1 MRPPSSRCIAR
12 HAAAPPR
19 GPRAGFTLIE
29 LLIVVGIIGLLLQMA
44 LPAVQNARE
53 AARKTACRSNLKQLG
68 LAVQL
73 HENAKRAYPSGGW
86 HFTWIGEP
94 ERGTNER
101 QPGGWAFNLL
111 DYVEESNLRGA
122 GSGLAGAERA
132 REITRRNETQVPLFL
147 CPSRRSFGVG
157 PYTMNREPFTRD
169 GSIAPALSRGAKSD
183 YAANVGDGF
192 EVEFP
197 WQWPGPR
204 SLEEGDDAAFEWP
217 SIGQDFTGVIYGRS
231 TVRPAQVEDGLSR
244 TYLLAEKYVD
254 GKHYGDGSDPG
265 DNESLYT
272 GFNNDTCRSTFVAPE
287 NDRNFVDIRNS
298 FGSAHATV
306 WQAVMCDG
314 SVHSIGYDI
323 DFETH
328 RRLGNRADGKPA
340 PIPP

>member
-1 MRPPSSRCIAR
+1 MTPLLPRLCRRPRQT
-12 HAAAPPR
+12 
-19 GPRAGFTLIE
+19 GGFTLIE

-44 LPAVQNARE
+44 LPAVQSARE

-73 HENAKRAYPSGGW
+73 HENAKRTLPSGGW

-94 ERGTNER
+94 ERGSGER

-111 DYVEESNLRGA
+111 DYVEESNLRLT
-122 GSGLAGAERA
+122 GSGHKGAERTA
-132 REITRRNETQVPLFL
+132 DLAKRNETPVSLFL
-147 CPSRRSFGVG
+147 CPSRRTFGVG
-157 PYTMNREPFTRD
+157 PYTMNRQPFTL
-169 GSIAPALSRGAKSD
+169 GGPLESPLTRGAKSD
-183 YAANVGDGF
+183 YAACVGDSF

-197 WQWPGPR
+197 WQWPGPQ
-204 SLEEGDDAAFEWP
+204 SLEEGDDPAFEWP
-217 SIGQDFTGVIYGRS
+217 AIETEFTGVIYGRS
-231 TVRPAQVEDGLSR
+231 AIKIAQIEDGLSR
-244 TYLLAEKYVD
+244 TYLIAEKYVD

-287 NDRNFVDIRNS
+287 NDRNFVDIRNI

-314 SVHSIGYDI
+314 SAGW
-323 DFETH
+323 
-328 RRLGNRADGKPA
+328 A
-340 PIPP
+340 

>member
-1 MRPPSSRCIAR
+1 MSPLLPRLCRRPRQP
-12 HAAAPPR
+12 
-19 GPRAGFTLIE
+19 GGFTLIE

-44 LPAVQNARE
+44 LPAVQSARE

-73 HENAKRAYPSGGW
+73 HENAKRSLPSGGW

-94 ERGTNER
+94 ERGSGER

-111 DYVEESNLRGA
+111 DYVEESNLRLT
-122 GSGLAGAERA
+122 GSGHKGAERTA
-132 REITRRNETQVPLFL
+132 DLTKRNETPVALFL
-147 CPSRRSFGVG
+147 CPSRRAFGVG
-157 PYTMNREPFTRD
+157 PYTMNRQPFTL
-169 GSIAPALSRGAKSD
+169 GGPIETPLTRGAKSD
-183 YAANVGDGF
+183 YAACVGDTF
-192 EVEFP
+192 EVEFS
-197 WQWPGPR
+197 WQWPGPQ
-204 SLEEGDDAAFEWP
+204 SLDEGDDPAFEWP
-217 SIGQDFTGVIYGRS
+217 AIETEFTGVIYGRS
-231 TVRPAQVEDGLSR
+231 AIKIAQIEDGLSR
-244 TYLLAEKYVD
+244 TYLIAEKYVD

-287 NDRNFVDIRNS
+287 NDRNFVDIRNT

-314 SVHSIGYDI
+314 SVHAIGYDI

-328 RRLGNRADGKPA
+328 RRLGSRADGKPA
-340 PIPP
+340 DIPQ

>member
-1 MRPPSSRCIAR
+1 MTPL
-12 HAAAPPR
+12 PPR
-19 GPRAGFTLIE
+19 LCNRHRQTGGFTLIE

-44 LPAVQNARE
+44 LPAVQSARE

-73 HENAKRAYPSGGW
+73 HENAKRTLPSGGW

-94 ERGTNER
+94 ERGSGER

-111 DYVEESNLRGA
+111 DYVEESNLRLT
-122 GSGLAGAERA
+122 GSGHKGAERTA
-132 REITRRNETQVPLFL
+132 DLTKRNETPVALFL
-147 CPSRRSFGVG
+147 CPSRRAFGVG
-157 PYTMNREPFTRD
+157 PYTMNRQPFTL
-169 GSIAPALSRGAKSD
+169 GGPIETPLTRGAKSD
-183 YAANVGDGF
+183 YAACVGDTF

-197 WQWPGPR
+197 WQWPGPQ
-204 SLEEGDDAAFEWP
+204 SLEEGDDPAFEWP
-217 SIGQDFTGVIYGRS
+217 AIETEFTGVIYGRS
-231 TVRPAQVEDGLSR
+231 AIKIAQIEDGLSR
-244 TYLLAEKYVD
+244 TYLIAEKYVD

-287 NDRNFVDIRNS
+287 NDRNFVDIRNT

-314 SVHSIGYDI
+314 SVHAIGYDI

-328 RRLGNRADGKPA
+328 RRLGSRADGKRA
-340 PIPP
+340 DIPQ